1 MHLLNSHS
9 SSVSCCG
16 LQGLGTAKRSLRML
30 GLAAVLALFA
40 SSCSKSSSADWQG
53 LPEASANDSV
63 IATADSVIATADSGG
78 RVGIKPPVL
87 LPAVE
92 STALLEASPLPT
104 HTIPVTLKGVGAT
117 PDGGHPPAPQAGMIP
132 REHPYWNQPNCVSG
146 PPWASDCYPPAEWEM
161 SQDLSNCFAPYPGLG
176 AGGICASGP
185 TDELPRW
192 TTEMI
197 DWASWC
203 YEQPR
208 GNCTWLLY
216 EMKWALDYLGAHPWC
231 VLNEYQD
238 RADAYGAGARGKQV
252 QNRHGWH
259 NCASVID
266 PLATDP
272 PAGRFNDSG
281 LLLSDTTSLAE
292 QCRIV
297 LPADVELET
306 LTSLFGD
313 QPSQSFGSDCDA
325 WAIWVENRPKGRER
339 RDCDRS
345 ARLAEEWMEHHHAT
359 PERYFIVY
367 C

>member
-1 MHLLNSHS
+1 
-9 SSVSCCG
+9 
-16 LQGLGTAKRSLRML
+16 ML
-30 GLAAVLALFA
+30 ALLAALGVLA
-40 SSCSKSSSADWQG
+40 SSCSQSSSADDRG
-53 LPEASANDSV
+53 LTAVAGGDPATSDDDPGTGARAETRAPGLLVPLRAA
-63 IATADSVIATADSGG
+63 ATA
-78 RVGIKPPVL
+78 
-87 LPAVE
+87 
-92 STALLEASPLPT
+92 ASD
-104 HTIPVTLKGVGAT
+104 TIPVTAEGAGTT
-117 PDGGHPPAPQAGMIP
+117 PEGGHPPAPRAGMIP
-132 REHPYWNQPNCVSG
+132 RRHPYWNHPDCAPG
-146 PPWASDCYPPAEWEM
+146 PPRASDCYPPTEWETP
-161 SQDLSNCFAPYPGLG
+161 QDLSDCFAPRPELG

-192 TTEMI
+192 TRDVVGWT
-197 DWASWC
+197 SWC
-203 YEQPR
+203 FDQPR

-231 VLNEYQD
+231 VLNEYQE
-238 RADAYGAGARGKQV
+238 RADAYGSGARGKTV

-266 PLATDP
+266 PPAADP
-272 PAGRFNDSG
+272 PAGRFNDAG
-281 LLLSDTTSLAE
+281 LLLSDTVSLAE

-306 LTSLFGD
+306 RTSLFGE
-313 QPSQSFGSDCDA
+313 QPEQRFGSDCGA
-325 WAIWVENRPKGRER
+325 WARWVQNRPKGRER